1 MTGYED
7 YTPAPSA
14 DGLAKLSQ
22 LAVDLNAAELEAAR
36 IGEELKRANERVK
49 DLAERDIPELMD
61 SLGMAEFR
69 TTAGFKIKVTKTIRA
84 SIPEA
89 QRDAAMAWLDDNGHG
104 GLIKRS
110 IVVSFDRGDIE
121 KAKKLQEQLEKKFE
135 NVRSDTKVEPST
147 LRAFIGEQLEKGE
160 NIPLPL
166 FGAWEQRIAKI
177 STK

>member
-1 MTGYED
+1 MAGYED
-7 YTPAPSA
+7 YIPPPSE

-22 LAVDLNAAELEAAR
+22 LAVELNAAELEAAR
-36 IGEELKRANERVK
+36 IGDELKKANERIK

-89 QRDAAMAWLDDNGHG
+89 QKDAAMAWLDDNGHG

-110 IVVSFDRGDIE
+110 IVVAFDRGDIE